1 MLVYITTYANSKTT
15 NATTR
20 KSTLLKNSP
29 FLLSLLLCG
38 FELNCNLNA
47 DCIVDIVAIY
57 RDGDI
62 VGIDTDCHSKN

>member
-1 MLVYITTYANSKTT
+1 MLVYITTYANPKTT

-38 FELNCNLNA
+38 LNA
-47 DCIVDIVAIY
+47 ECIVDIVAID
-57 RDGDI
+57 RDGGI
-62 VGIDTDCHSKN
+62 VGIDIDEDIITETKSK